1 MATNTK
7 KVLEDDFTQQP
18 QAQTAEDVNAQDSRS
33 RLWQS
38 LDYSYGRQREN
49 TEKSFNQAISNADN
63 RALSRGMGRSSYNMQ
78 TLANLDTE
86 RAKALTDID
95 AAQIADYQNRITQ
108 LEQQEKE
115 DERWERQFAANREDA
130 AWNKDFQQKQFDTQS
145 QQWQMSFDAD
155 RADTA
160 WSQAFQT
167 RQYDDSRADTAWQQD
182 FSERQF
188 QAQNDQWREQFDY
201 SKMTNDQQNAFNV
214 IATAATNGKDVTDA
228 LLKQAGISRKDYNA
242 MKKGAAKS
250 GGGRGG
256 NPPPPPEEN
265 PNPEPDNDDNMFDKE
280 VDRPQW
286 SDIWKNITPTKVT
299 YDPTDL
305 ARRRIGTGRTQ
316 SSK

>member
-130 AWNKDFQQKQFDTQS
+130 AWNKDFQQKQFDTQN

-214 IATAATNGKDVTDA
+214 IATAAANGKDVTDA

-242 MKKGAAKS
+242 MKKGAAKKSS
-250 GGGRGG
+250 GSSK
-256 NPPPPPEEN
+256 NPPPTED
-265 PNPEPDNDDNMFDKE
+265 PNDKDKNGIPDWYDRLMQGMRSQGGGGNNTNMY
-280 VDRPQW
+280 R
-286 SDIWKNITPTKVT
+286 
-299 YDPTDL
+299 
-305 ARRRIGTGRTQ
+305 
-316 SSK
+316 